1 MHSESPLMLFQDVA
15 TDKSLRKKLS
25 TFLKCVG
32 KNAAKGLNVPAD
44 VMASQVISI
53 MSMELDDIRILQ
65 MLFSYFD
72 REAIGPIPR
81 KRASSRLA
89 DIKGEL
95 GIIIK
100 NNPPST
106 YLDIGCG
113 NCEITA
119 EIAKTLGCSG
129 GACACDLPGVHF
141 RNENSDYISFSECS
155 STHLPY
161 NTNSFDLITMF
172 MSAHHFVDVDAM
184 FRETRRVARPGS
196 FLLMRE
202 HGVADVMYY
211 DIMHALYG
219 CTNFAATGAAVE
231 ITPAQFMAL
240 YNSPE
245 KYARYACY
253 DEWIDIAKQH
263 GFVLVLKPRFNARDT
278 LFNSVYMLFRLRK
291 RKRRAVKPN
300 NPQHVAKH

>member
-1 MHSESPLMLFQDVA
+1 MQHVSLLMLFQDVA

-25 TFLKCVG
+25 TFLKFVG
-32 KNAAKGLNVPAD
+32 NNAARGLNMSVD
-44 VMASQVISI
+44 DMASQVISI
-53 MSMELDDIRILQ
+53 MSMELDDIKILQ
-65 MLFSYFD
+65 MLFSYFNRD
-72 REAIGPIPR
+72 EIRPIPR

-89 DIKGEL
+89 DIKEEL
-95 GIIIK
+95 GVIIE

-119 EIAKTLGCSG
+119 EIAKTIGCP
-129 GACACDLPGVHF
+129 ACACDLPGVHV
-141 RNENSDYISFSECS
+141 RNENSKDCISFSECS
-155 STHLPY
+155 PAHLPY
-161 NTNSFDLITMF
+161 TTNSFDLLTMF
-172 MSAHHFVDVDAM
+172 MSAHHFVDVNAM

-202 HGVADVMYY
+202 HGVADVAYY

-231 ITPAQFMAL
+231 TTPDQFMAQ

-245 KYARYACY
+245 KYARYHAV

-263 GFVLVLKPRFNARDT
+263 GFVLVLKPRINVKDT
-278 LFNSVYMLFRLRK
+278 LFNAVYMLFQLRK
-291 RKRRAVKPN
+291 RKRKAVKP
-300 NPQHVAKH
+300 K